1 MSDAANK
8 LGRFLYERNYTHF
21 NKLKSPTTAFTDL
34 MTVFGYTFYSHPSYL
49 AALEYYKSQ
58 PLNKTLDYFKNDF
71 WPNNPD
77 LALIVDNQMANYG
90 GASSFLSLVNT
101 ELVKM
106 LVNFQSVSS
115 INTTTQWYKDNVSL
129 LAEENWLMMKD
140 QIHEATKYTLIVS
153 SSGSVEYG
161 DIMVYV
167 DSVLTPYYS
176 LGTMIDSVT
185 VQFLN
190 YTNANTFNNTTTY
203 KWYFGD
209 GDSSTAVNPIHQYQV
224 KDSSYVVCLQA
235 TNRCGTY
242 SFCDTLPLGLIQVNG
257 FAKKG
262 VTKEPLRWQESKQ
275 SEKQEI
281 SKLSYKNYLGFNR
294 PNPFTGTTQFDYEL
308 KPNTKN
314 AFVKI
319 TNQLGQELRQIKL
332 HAVKGTV
339 EFTEDGWQSG
349 LYYYSLVVDGVVVDS
364 KIMIIR

>member
-1 MSDAANK
+1 LS
-8 LGRFLYERNYTHF
+8 
-21 NKLKSPTTAFTDL
+21 KS
-34 MTVFGYTFYSHPSYL
+34 
-49 AALEYYKSQ
+49 
-58 PLNKTLDYFKNDF
+58 LDYFKNDF
-71 WPNNPD
+71 WPNHPE
-77 LALIVDNQMANYG
+77 LVSVIDNQIANYG
-90 GASSFLSLVNT
+90 GLSSFLSLVNG
-101 ELVKM
+101 ELINM
-106 LVNFQSVSS
+106 LTNFHSTST
-115 INTTTQWYKDNVSL
+115 ITTTTNWYKDNVHLPVEDKWFMIS
-129 LAEENWLMMKD
+129 D
-140 QIHEATKYTLIVS
+140 QINETTKYTLVVS
-153 SSGSVEYG
+153 GPGSVEYD

-167 DSVLTPYYS
+167 DSALTPYYS

-262 VTKEPLRWQESKQ
+262 VTKGPLRWQESKP
-275 SEKQEI
+275 SEKQETG
-281 SKLSYKNYLGFNR
+281 KLSYKNYLGYNR